1 MSKEAMRRATHRPW
15 TSPHCPRIHGKAAVG
30 AERYTRTGAKDNHT
44 GITDKQRKGG
54 QSRHGPKTGQR
65 PRKRASRESWTE
77 LVSDRDEKA
86 RERREQT
93 SDTKRE
99 KTTSGH

>member
-15 TSPHCPRIHGKAAVG
+15 TSPHCPRIHGKAAIG

-54 QSRHGPKTGQR
+54 QSRDGAG
-65 PRKRASRESWTE
+65 PRKES
-77 LVSDRDEKA
+77 
-86 RERREQT
+86 EQRVL
-93 SDTKRE
+93 D
-99 KTTSGH
+99 GVGQ